1 MAAAGQ
7 VFLGGLS
14 GSGRGITLP
23 RRRSAH
29 PPPPR
34 SRPAAR
40 QRRLRS
46 QHTGVSVLAAM
57 ADDHER
63 RGGDAGAWGDT
74 ASSLRARMQRG
85 VGGAAVGAALLLDA
99 TLSAP
104 CLAVEVRAN
113 PLPPTTWSRWGL

>member
-34 SRPAAR
+34 RIAAIS
-40 QRRLRS
+40 LA
-46 QHTGVSVLAAM
+46 AAM

-74 ASSLRARMQRG
+74 ASSLRARMQRC

-113 PLPPTTWSRWGL
+113 PLPPTTWSRWGLYY